1 MAEKQLSYGRDETI
15 PHEKRLSE
23 LRPGESGTVAR
34 LELDGAQR
42 RRLMDLGL
50 VPGTR
55 ITVAF
60 ASPLEDP
67 KAYQVRKALIALR
80 DEQARRVVVTSGAA
94 GSPNPEEHDKR

>member
-1 MAEKQLSYGRDETI
+1 MAEKQRFDGRQETA
-15 PHEKRLSE
+15 PREKRLSE
-23 LRPGESGTVAR
+23 LHPGESGTVAR

-80 DEQARRVVVTSGAA
+80 DEQARQVVVTGGA
-94 GSPNPEEHDKR
+94 GSSNSEEHDKR